1 MAKTKILDTINGPQ
15 DLHGLSYVQLEELAR
30 ELRGVIMEVV
40 SKNGG
45 HLASNLGVVE
55 LTLALHRAFHSPH
68 DKIIWDVGHQC
79 YVHKLITGRKNR
91 FHTLRK
97 LGGMS
102 GFPRREES
110 PHDIVETGHA
120 STSISVALGLL
131 SGQKL
136 TGTDGKVVAVI
147 GDGALT
153 GGVALEA
160 LNQAA
165 GCNNDLI
172 IVLNDN
178 KKSIGDNVGAISYY
192 LTSLAATRLYQ
203 SFKKRFDRAVERIP
217 LFGPQL
223 LQGIDRIKK
232 GLKALFFRETL
243 FSDLGFEYF
252 GPIDGHNLPMMVRI
266 LKDVKKLDKPTVVH
280 ICTVKGK
287 GYIPAEGD
295 PTLYHGVSPFSI
307 VDGKLE
313 TKESPTFTEAFSGL
327 ITDLAEEDERVV
339 AITAAMA
346 NGTGLRLFQSRFP
359 DRFFDVG
366 IAEQHAVTF
375 ASGLAR
381 AGLKPVVAIYS
392 TFLQRAVDQV
402 IHDVAIPRLPVVFA
416 VDRAGL
422 VGPDGETH
430 QGAFDIALFRG
441 IPGLSILAPSTQRE
455 MELMLRYA
463 LAKEAPVM
471 IRYPK
476 APCCAS
482 QSAGT
487 QPLLEGRGVM
497 VRQNR
502 GEVLIVSF
510 GALLSEALQA
520 AELLRGVKIRSD
532 VYNLRFVQP
541 LDMDHLIS
549 LFYRYR
555 LICVAEEGCRCGG
568 VGEQIAAELKRRGTA
583 IPFLHLG
590 FPRKFLPHGSR
601 RELLS
606 LYSLDGQNIAAAVEQ
621 ALASEKRLVPSTSLR
636 V

>member
-1 MAKTKILDTINGPQ
+1 MAATKILDTINGPQ
-15 DLHGLSYVQLEELAR
+15 DLHGLSFAQLEDLAR
-30 ELRGVIMEVV
+30 ELREVIMEVV

-55 LTLALHRAFHSPH
+55 LTLALHRVFRSPH

-102 GFPRREES
+102 GFPRRAES

-165 GCNNDLI
+165 GCNNGLI

-178 KKSIGDNVGAISYY
+178 KKSISDNVGAISYY

-203 SFKKRFDRAVERIP
+203 SFRKRFDRAVEQIP
-217 LFGPQL
+217 VLGPQL
-223 LQGIDRIKK
+223 LQAIHRIKK

-252 GPIDGHNLPMMVRI
+252 GPIDGHNLPTMIRI
-266 LKDVKKLDKPTVVH
+266 LKDVRKLDKPTVVH
-280 ICTVKGK
+280 ICTIKGK

-327 ITDLAEEDERVV
+327 IADLAQEDERVV

-346 NGTGLRLFQSRFP
+346 NGTGLRLFQTRFP

-402 IHDVAIPRLPVVFA
+402 IHDVAIPRLPIVFA
-416 VDRAGL
+416 IDRAGL

-441 IPGLSILAPSTQRE
+441 IPGLFILAPSTPGE

-463 LAKEAPVM
+463 LVKAAPVM

-476 APCCAS
+476 APCCTS
-482 QSAGT
+482 QSAEP

-497 VRQNR
+497 LRQNR

-520 AELLRGVKIRSD
+520 ADLLRGVKIRSD

-606 LYSLDGQNIAAAVEQ
+606 LYGLDGQNIATAVEQ
-621 ALASEKRLVPSTSLR
+621 ALASKKLLVPSTSIRL
-636 V
+636 

>member
-1 MAKTKILDTINGPQ
+1 MTEKKILDTIRGPQ
-15 DLHGLSYVQLEELAR
+15 DLHGLSYPQLEQLAR
-30 ELRGVIMEVV
+30 ELRGAIMEVV

-55 LTLALHRAFHSPH
+55 LTLALHKVFRSPH

-79 YVHKLITGRKNR
+79 YTHKLITGRKNR
-91 FHTLRK
+91 FHTLRT

-120 STSISVALGLL
+120 STSISVALGIL

-136 TGTDGKVVAVI
+136 TGVDGKVVAVI

-165 GCNNDLI
+165 GCGNDLI

-178 KKSIGDNVGAISYY
+178 KKSISDNVGAISYY

-217 LFGPQL
+217 LFGSQL
-223 LQGIDRIKK
+223 LQGISRLKK

-243 FSDLGFEYF
+243 FSDLGLEYF
-252 GPIDGHNLPMMVRI
+252 GPIDGHNLPMLVRI

-280 ICTVKGK
+280 VCTVKGK

-313 TKESPTFTEAFSGL
+313 TKDSPTFTEAFSGL
-327 ITDLAEEDERVV
+327 VADLAQEDERVV

-346 NGTGLRLFQSRFP
+346 NGTGLRLFQTRFP
-359 DRFFDVG
+359 DRFYDVG

-381 AGLKPVVAIYS
+381 AGLKPVLAIYS

-430 QGAFDIALFRG
+430 QGAFDIALFRS
-441 IPGLSILAPSTQRE
+441 IPGLFILAPSTLGE

-463 LAKEAPVM
+463 LAKATPVM

-482 QSAGT
+482 QAT
-487 QPLLEGRGVM
+487 DAQPLLEGRGVM
-497 VRQNR
+497 VRRNR

-520 AELLRGVKIRSD
+520 VELLEGLKIRTD
-532 VYNLRFVQP
+532 VYDLRFLQP
-541 LDMDHLIS
+541 VDLDHLVS

-555 LICVAEEGCRCGG
+555 LICIAEEGSRCGG
-568 VGEQIAAELKRRGTA
+568 IGEQIAAELKQRGIA
-583 IPFLHLG
+583 LPLIHLG

-601 RELLS
+601 RELLA
-606 LYSLDGQNIAAAVEQ
+606 LYGLDGRNIAVSIEQ
-621 ALASEKRLVPSTSLR
+621 ALVSARRLVPSSSIR